1 MPYRGCQTVVRAASW
16 IVPRE
21 VRADWL
27 AHWRSTLTNLWVLV
41 ERGELPG
48 RAAAWDRTLLCRA
61 ACGDAMLMRFGDGGL
76 ARLARGPMFLLGCD
90 AVLLALLIA
99 VSRGLSVTRW
109 LIATAHGDRLVGYT
123 APIVLA
129 LTVGAALAAITRIP
143 LRRYG
148 WRYWSFLA
156 AKIAALAVTGPLLWI
171 EGGARFRALLHAATL
186 RILVGGILL
195 SWVFVAAVGVGVMWC
210 LADQRR
216 RCPVC
221 LRRLVLPV
229 TIGSWAST
237 FEGVTTEMLCDRGH
251 GSRTVPETEMSAPE
265 QWVAHDRS

>member
-1 MPYRGCQTVVRAASW
+1 MAFRGCQSLVRAASW

-21 VRADWL
+21 VRPDWWT
-27 AHWRSTLTNLWVLV
+27 HWRSALENLWVLA

-48 RAAAWDRTLLCRA
+48 RTAAGDRALLCRA
-61 ACGDAMLMRFGDGGL
+61 AFGDAMRMRFGDGGF
-76 ARLARGPMFLLGCD
+76 ARLARGPLFLLGS
-90 AVLLALLIA
+90 AGGFLALLA
-99 VSRGLSVTRW
+99 VWTRGLSVTRW
-109 LIATAHGDRLVGYT
+109 VITSAHGDRLVGYT

-129 LTVGAALAAITRIP
+129 MMVGTVLASITRVP

-148 WRYWSFLA
+148 WRYWTFLA
-156 AKIAALAVTGPLLWI
+156 AKIAALAVIAPLVWI
-171 EGGARFRALLHAATL
+171 ECGARFRGFIHAPQA

-195 SWVFVAAVGVGVMWC
+195 SWIYITGVGVAVMWC

-229 TIGSWAST
+229 TIGSWASM
-237 FEGVTTEMLCDRGH
+237 FEAVSTELLCDRGH
-251 GSRTVPETEMSAPE
+251 GARTVPESEIAAPE